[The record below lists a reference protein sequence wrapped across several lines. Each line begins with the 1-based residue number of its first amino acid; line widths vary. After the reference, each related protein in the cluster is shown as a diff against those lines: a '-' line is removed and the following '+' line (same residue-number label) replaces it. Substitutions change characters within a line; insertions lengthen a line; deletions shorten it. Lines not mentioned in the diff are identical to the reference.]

1 MILLQS
7 LIDSIRSVIGIPS
20 FYLASGD
27 VDYGAVTEYFVC
39 ALVLLVVIASV
50 FRFLTNLVNR

>member
-1 MILLQS
+1 MQS
-7 LIDSIRSVIGIPS
+7 LITGIRSVIGTPS

-27 VDYGAVTEYFVC
+27 IDFGAVTEYFVC
-39 ALVLLVVIASV
+39 SLVLLVVIGSV

>member
-1 MILLQS
+1 MQS
-7 LIDSIRSVIGIPS
+7 LIDSIRSVIGTPS
-20 FYLASGD
+20 FYLPSGD

-39 ALVLLVVIASV
+39 SLVLLVVIASV